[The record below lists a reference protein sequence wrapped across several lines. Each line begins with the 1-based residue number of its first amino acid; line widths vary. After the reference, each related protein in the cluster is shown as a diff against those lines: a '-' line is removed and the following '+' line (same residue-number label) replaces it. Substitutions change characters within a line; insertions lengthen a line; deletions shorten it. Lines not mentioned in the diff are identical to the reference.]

1 MKSSHENYIKTVYHL
16 SPSQTYLVSTS
27 AIAESLG
34 ISKSSS
40 TELVQELA
48 SAGFIDY
55 HRYQGV
61 RLTSKG
67 TQKALQIIRSHRLW
81 EVFLVDKLGFN
92 WDEVHD
98 LAEELEH
105 IRSDYFIDRLDD
117 FLGNPT
123 EDPHGDPIPSKSGKL
138 SKSSKIK
145 LTELKVGERGIL
157 RRVTD
162 DSESFLKYLD
172 KYGIQMGVRMEV
184 CSIEDYDRS
193 IEVQINNQTHHVS
206 EKIAEQL
213 KLEKIK

>member
-16 SPSQTYLVSTS
+16 SPSETYLVSTS
-27 AIAESLG
+27 AIAETLG

-48 SAGFIDY
+48 SEGYIDY

-67 TQKALQIIRSHRLW
+67 KQKALQIIRSHRLW

-123 EDPHGDPIPSKSGKL
+123 EDPHGDPIPSKSGKF

-145 LTELKVGERGIL
+145 LTELKVGEKGIL

-162 DSESFLKYLD
+162 DSDSFLKYLD
-172 KYGIQMGVRMEV
+172 KYGIKMGVSIEV
-184 CSIEDYDRS
+184 CSIEDYDHS
-193 IEVQINNQTHHVS
+193 IEVQINNQTHHLS

-213 KLEKIK
+213 KLIKID

>member
-48 SAGFIDY
+48 LAGFIDY

>member
-193 IEVQINNQTHHVS
+193 IEVQINNQTHHLS

>member
-145 LTELKVGERGIL
+145 LTELKVGEKGIL

>member
-16 SPSQTYLVSTS
+16 SPSETYLVSTS
-27 AIAESLG
+27 AIAETLG

-40 TELVQELA
+40 TEIVQELA
-48 SAGFIDY
+48 VAGFIDY
-55 HRYQGV
+55 HKYQGL

-67 TQKALQIIRSHRLW
+67 KQKALQIIRSHRLW

-105 IRSDYFIDRLDD
+105 IRSDRFIDLLDD

-138 SKSSKIK
+138 LKSSKIK
-145 LTELKVGERGIL
+145 LSDFKVGERGIL
-157 RRVTD
+157 SRVTD
-162 DSESFLKYLD
+162 DSDSFLKYLD
-172 KYGIQMGVRMEV
+172 KYGIQMGTIIEV
-184 CSIEDYDRS
+184 CSIEPYDNS
-193 IEVQINNQTHHVS
+193 IEVQINNELKHIS

-213 KLEKIK
+213 KLIKIE

>member
-27 AIAESLG
+27 AIAENLG

>member
-145 LTELKVGERGIL
+145 LTELKVGEQGIL

>member
-16 SPSQTYLVSTS
+16 SPSDTFLVSTS
-27 AIAESLG
+27 AIAETLR

-48 SAGFIDY
+48 LLGFIDY

-67 TQKALQIIRSHRLW
+67 KQKALQIIRSHRLW

-105 IRSDYFIDRLDD
+105 IRSDHFIDRLDD

-123 EDPHGDPIPSKSGKL
+123 EDPHGDPIPSKSGKF

-145 LTELKVGERGIL
+145 LTEFKVGEKGIL
-157 RRVTD
+157 SRVTD
-162 DSESFLKYLD
+162 DSDSFLKYLD
-172 KYGIQMGVRMEV
+172 KYGIKMGVHIEV
-184 CSIEDYDRS
+184 CSIEPYDNS
-193 IEVQINNQTHHVS
+193 IEVQINNELKLLS
-206 EKIAEQL
+206 EKMAEHL
-213 KLEKIK
+213 KLIKIE

>member
-81 EVFLVDKLGFN
+81 EVFLVDKLKFN

-123 EDPHGDPIPSKSGKL
+123 EDPHGDPSPSKSGKL
-138 SKSSKIK
+138 STSSKIK

>member
-16 SPSQTYLVSTS
+16 SPSETYLVSTS
-27 AIAESLG
+27 AIAETLG

-48 SAGFIDY
+48 SEGYIDY

-67 TQKALQIIRSHRLW
+67 KQKALQIIRSHRLW

-145 LTELKVGERGIL
+145 LTELKV
-157 RRVTD
+157 VN
-162 DSESFLKYLD
+162 
-172 KYGIQMGVRMEV
+172 GVF
-184 CSIEDYDRS
+184 
-193 IEVQINNQTHHVS
+193 
-206 EKIAEQL
+206 
-213 KLEKIK
+213 